1 MKTNASQMELLNS
14 PASLAVLDLTPDA
27 RLRRQAGV
35 VLCHV
40 DGKHM
45 LVPAMTNEVDLDC
58 LFLLNAT
65 GVFLWER
72 LDGRRRVWELGAA
85 LAEEFAIDA
94 ASATADAVVFLT
106 SLMEHNLVEL
116 AEPHWF

>member
-1 MKTNASQMELLNS
+1 MNTTEPTAFACNPGLS
-14 PASLAVLDLTPDA
+14 PEA
-27 RLRRQAGV
+27 RIARREGV
-35 VLCHV
+35 VLRQV
-40 DGKHM
+40 AGEFM
-45 LVPAMTNEVDLDC
+45 LVPAVTREVDLDS

-94 ASATADAVVFLT
+94 TSATADAVAFLT